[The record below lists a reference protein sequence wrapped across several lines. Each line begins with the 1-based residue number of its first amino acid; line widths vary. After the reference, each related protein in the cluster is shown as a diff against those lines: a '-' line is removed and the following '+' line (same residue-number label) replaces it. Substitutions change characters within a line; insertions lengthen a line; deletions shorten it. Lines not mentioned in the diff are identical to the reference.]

1 MLKFALKNM
10 AIKKAKIILIVISIV
25 ISATVALL
33 AYNISEQVDDGF
45 KSTTGYY
52 NMIIGPSG
60 SQTQLAMNSLFFT
73 ETPLGTISSEYY
85 EELAADTDR
94 IFTAIPFTM
103 GDSYNSAKIVGTSS
117 AFLDGKK
124 LEEGRLFSDGDGDLC
139 DAEKFTA
146 VVGYEVAQKYNLKIG
161 SKLITSHGMSEG
173 GSSHEGS
180 PLTVVGILEKTK
192 TAYDNVVFTSVA
204 TVWATH
210 DHGAEGDTHADEVES
225 GEQTGE
231 HEHEH
236 GEICAVL
243 LQVNMRYYFD
253 VQSEYSENSGLSV
266 INPQQVIR
274 EVMENVDMSSK
285 IVYVLCVIILIMN
298 IFIISVI
305 TLLNMYDSK
314 KEISLMRLIGIG
326 MNKINLLYI
335 IQNAIIGVV
344 STLLAFGA
352 SRLCL
357 ALVQEYVA
365 SMGIVLDISKI
376 HPFEGVI
383 MAVVFVVSILPT
395 VICTLSMSRKDG
407 ISD

>member
-25 ISATVALL
+25 ISASVALL

-52 NMIIGPSG
+52 NMIIGPAG

-73 ETPLGTISSEYY
+73 ETPLGTLSSEYY
-85 EELAADTDR
+85 DELAADDR
-94 IFTAIPFTM
+94 ILTAIPFTM
-103 GDSYNSAKIVGTSS
+103 GDSYNSAKIVGTSP
-117 AFLDGKK
+117 AFLDGKELK
-124 LEEGRLFSDGDGDLC
+124 EGRMFTDGDSLC
-139 DAEKFTA
+139 DGEKFTA
-146 VVGYEVAQKYNLKIG
+146 VVGYEVAQKYDLKIG

-173 GSSHEGS
+173 GSSHES
-180 PLTVVGILEKTK
+180 HPLTVVGILDKTK

-204 TVWATH
+204 TVWS
-210 DHGAEGDTHADEVES
+210 V
-225 GEQTGE
+225 
-231 HEHEH
+231 HEH
-236 GEICAVL
+236 GEEHDHEGEADTGASEGEHDHEHGDICAIL
-243 LQVNMRYYFD
+243 LQVNMRDYYD
-253 VQSEYSENSGLSV
+253 VQSQYSEDSGLNV

-285 IVYVLCVIILIMN
+285 IVYVLCIIILIMN

-335 IQNAIIGVV
+335 IQNAMIGVV

-365 SMGIVLDISKI
+365 SMGIVLDIAKI
-376 HPFEGVI
+376 HPFEAVI